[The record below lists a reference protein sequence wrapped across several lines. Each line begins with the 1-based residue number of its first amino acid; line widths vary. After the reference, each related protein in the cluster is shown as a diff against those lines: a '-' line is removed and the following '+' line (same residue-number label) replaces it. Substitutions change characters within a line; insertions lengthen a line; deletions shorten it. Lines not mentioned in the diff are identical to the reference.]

1 MRTTPMRAF
10 VSAGCALLLGPT
22 LAWGGA
28 GIQAGA
34 SLDPDQF
41 VLGGVYYWEGNPIP
55 STDWT
60 LPVVELGL
68 GNEIV
73 LLTAATGLNYRFPM
87 RSKLGIYGG
96 LEAGLN
102 VAFVQD
108 GDDDLEAG
116 LMAVVG
122 FDYPSVGDDR
132 WGGEVKID
140 LANSPDFKFLVTYA
154 FGPKSGTPK
163 KSATSP

>member
-1 MRTTPMRAF
+1 MHTSIPL
-10 VSAGCALLLGPT
+10 GCALLFLPT
-22 LAWGGA
+22 LAWAGA

-68 GNEIV
+68 GSETV

-87 RSKLGIYGG
+87 RGKLGIYGG

-102 VAFVQD
+102 AAFVQN
-108 GDDDLEAG
+108 GDDQLEAG
-116 LMAVVG
+116 LMAVIG
-122 FDYPSVGDDR
+122 FDYPSTGDDR

-154 FGPKSGTPK
+154 FGPKSGSSRK
-163 KSATSP
+163 NASAP